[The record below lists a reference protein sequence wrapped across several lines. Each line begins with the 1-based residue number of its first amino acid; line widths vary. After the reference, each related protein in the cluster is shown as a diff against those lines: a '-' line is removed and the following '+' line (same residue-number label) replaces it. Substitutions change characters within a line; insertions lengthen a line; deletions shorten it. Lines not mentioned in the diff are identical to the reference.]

1 MKRPLTV
8 VVIALGAWLY
18 FQLRQPAP
26 PAVPQPGIAAGA
38 PQADSPPRQ
47 QLEESQDAKEAAPRA
62 SPADYPAMVERPLF
76 MESRRPAEKSR
87 RAAVRAS
94 GSPEEELRLTAIAI
108 SERGRYALV
117 RKGRE
122 GQTIRLKEGS
132 EVEGWTLIEV
142 RAAEVSLRRGEELR
156 TLPLLR
162 EVAEETD
169 EELSPEEAIESA
181 SGAHDGGGESDA
193 AGDTADASPPG
204 LPDEEVEEK
213 AQAESRERESAR
225 PDANAPPADSPA
237 ADEEAAAGDG
247 AGAAE

>member
-169 EELSPEEAIESA
+169 EELSPEEAIEAA
-181 SGAHDGGGESDA
+181 SGAHDRGGESDA
-193 AGDTADASPPG
+193 AGETADASPPG
-204 LPDEEVEEK
+204 LPDEVVDGT

-225 PDANAPPADSPA
+225 PDANPPADSPP
-237 ADEEAAAGDG
+237 ADEETAAGGG
-247 AGAAE
+247 ASVAE